1 MTFQEVILD
10 QELTGRQILD
20 FHGQLY
26 GQPRPERN
34 ARIGEL
40 AELVELTAVLDRKAA
55 GYSGGMKR
63 RLELARGLMTRPQIL
78 FLDEP
83 TQGLDPQNRA
93 GIWRHIQRLRGE
105 TGLTLLLTTHY
116 MEEADALADRVGI
129 IDRGQLI
136 VEGAPA
142 ELKRAMGADVVT
154 LCGYGDAPAYLR
166 LLEAEPY
173 VSQAVEHSLTQS
185 AVGDNEGVECD
196 QWRLQIGVDSGDRRL
211 ARLLAL
217 AAEPGLHVSE
227 VSVSRPSLADVFLA
241 HTGRALRTANAVPPL
256 PHNQSP
262 NNGERR
268 CSRSPLFLDRCRGRA
283 RPASIRFVDSPEN
296 GHYVLPAEAKRIDD
310 HAIRF
315 CLLGGIRD
323 YRNVDLRIRRI
334 VDRRRYPA
342 IAQRQNRSH
351 RGLCAGCAQAMSE
364 HTLNGGDFHPIYQI
378 AKSAFQGFGLADI
391 IQSRTGAVRVHH
403 VDVLGA
409 DARRLD
415 RARQSPRCAVA
426 VRVRRSN
433 VESIGGQSSA
443 QYLGIHACA
452 TRQSRLLALQDNH
465 TGAFPADKT
474 VAINRERATGALRLI
489 GARKAVPSARTR
501 TW

>member
-1 MTFQEVILD
+1 MTAEYAAERAIETSQLAKTYPLSNGEAVHALRGIDLSIEQGEIYALLGPNGAGKTTAFAILTTLLAPTSGSARVAGHDVVRHPARVRRAIGVTFQEVILD

-241 HTGRALRTANAVPPL
+241 HTGRALR
-256 PHNQSP
+256 
-262 NNGERR
+262 
-268 CSRSPLFLDRCRGRA
+268 
-283 RPASIRFVDSPEN
+283 DS
-296 GHYVLPAEAKRIDD
+296 
-310 HAIRF
+310 
-315 CLLGGIRD
+315 
-323 YRNVDLRIRRI
+323 
-334 VDRRRYPA
+334 
-342 IAQRQNRSH
+342 
-351 RGLCAGCAQAMSE
+351 
-364 HTLNGGDFHPIYQI
+364 
-378 AKSAFQGFGLADI
+378 
-391 IQSRTGAVRVHH
+391 
-403 VDVLGA
+403 
-409 DARRLD
+409 
-415 RARQSPRCAVA
+415 
-426 VRVRRSN
+426 
-433 VESIGGQSSA
+433 
-443 QYLGIHACA
+443 
-452 TRQSRLLALQDNH
+452 
-465 TGAFPADKT
+465 
-474 VAINRERATGALRLI
+474 
-489 GARKAVPSARTR
+489 
-501 TW
+501 